1 VIFVMPE
8 TDPKDI
14 ALLLAK
20 LDFIQ
25 VKLDEM
31 CDHQKAMNG
40 RVFRAETRLA
50 VLEDRSPSRVGMVAG
65 STVAAIGGALYAFL
79 QLVGTA
85 P

>member
-8 TDPKDI
+8 TDPKDM

-65 STVAAIGGALYAFL
+65 STVAAIGGAIYAFL

>member
-1 VIFVMPE
+1 MIFVMPE

-65 STVAAIGGALYAFL
+65 STVAAIGGAIYVFL

>member
-1 VIFVMPE
+1 MIFVMPE

>member
-1 VIFVMPE
+1 MSD
-8 TDPKDI
+8 TNSKDI

-50 VLEDRSPSRVGMVAG
+50 VLEDRSPNRVGIVAG
-65 STVAAIGGALYAFL
+65 STVAAVAGGVFAAIQFL
-79 QLVGTA
+79 SQL

>member
-1 VIFVMPE
+1 M
-8 TDPKDI
+8 TDTDSKDI
-14 ALLLAK
+14 ALLLVK

-50 VLEDRSPSRVGMVAG
+50 VLEDRSPNRVGLVAG
-65 STVAAIGGALYAFL
+65 STVAAAGGAVFAAMQFFSGL
-79 QLVGTA
+79 

>member
-1 VIFVMPE
+1 MSD
-8 TDPKDI
+8 TDSKDI

-50 VLEDRSPSRVGMVAG
+50 VLEDRSPNRVGIVAG
-65 STVAAIGGALYAFL
+65 STVAAVAGGVFAAMQFL
-79 QLVGTA
+79 SQL

>member
-1 VIFVMPE
+1 MSE
-8 TDPKDI
+8 TDSKDI

-50 VLEDRSPSRVGMVAG
+50 VLEDRSPNRVGIVAG
-65 STVAAIGGALYAFL
+65 STVAAVAGGMFAAMQFL
-79 QLVGTA
+79 SQL

>member
-1 VIFVMPE
+1 MPE
-8 TDPKDI
+8 TDSKDV

-40 RVFRAETRLA
+40 RVFHAETRLA

-65 STVAAIGGALYAFL
+65 STVAAIAGGVYAVV
-79 QLVGTA
+79 QMVGGV

>member
-1 VIFVMPE
+1 MAD
-8 TDPKDI
+8 TDSKDI

-50 VLEDRSPSRVGMVAG
+50 VLEDRSPNRVGMVAG
-65 STVAAIGGALYAFL
+65 STVAAIAGAIYTVM
-79 QLVGTA
+79 QLVVNA

>member
-1 VIFVMPE
+1 MPE

-65 STVAAIGGALYAFL
+65 STVAAIGGAIYAFL

>member
-65 STVAAIGGALYAFL
+65 STVAAIGGAIYAFL

>member
-1 VIFVMPE
+1 MIFVMPE
-8 TDPKDI
+8 TDPKDM

-65 STVAAIGGALYAFL
+65 STVAAIGGAIYAFL

>member
-1 VIFVMPE
+1 MIFVMPE

-65 STVAAIGGALYAFL
+65 STVAAIGGAIYAFL